1 MSDKP
6 PSRRAVGDY
15 LAALTDDEFEQL
27 KKETRDLFTPS
38 TGHTEIRVTE
48 EQGRDIRPPE
58 PDRFALTD
66 QERETFL
73 AQMNAKEPISN
84 PNPRISARARIQ
96 RRRRGLL

>member
-15 LAALTDDEFEQL
+15 LAALTDDEFKQL

-38 TGHTEIRVTE
+38 GESPQLQATEQ
-48 EQGRDIRPPE
+48 QGRDIRPPE

-73 AQMNAKEPISN
+73 AQMNAEEPIGN